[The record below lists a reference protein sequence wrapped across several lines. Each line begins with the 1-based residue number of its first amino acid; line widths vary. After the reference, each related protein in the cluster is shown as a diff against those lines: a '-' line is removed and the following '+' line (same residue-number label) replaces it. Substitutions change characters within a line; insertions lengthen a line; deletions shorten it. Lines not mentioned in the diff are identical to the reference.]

1 MFHLME
7 PLFDLAYLGLVVAL
21 GLRLLLEESPSARRY
36 GFMAVLLGAGDAFH
50 LVPRVLA
57 HLSSQGFERYLPLLS
72 WGEFVTSLSM
82 TFFYLL
88 FYAYYRER
96 SGDSSSWKKT
106 LVLILVALRVILVLL
121 PQNGWGTEGSYTFS
135 LLRNVP
141 FALLGFFLILWAW
154 QKREV
159 EGLRYTGLLI
169 FLSFLFYLPVVIGA
183 RFVPLLGVLMIPKTV
198 AYVLLVL
205 VGYRYFIRSFTAL
218 SFLKTSFVFL
228 ILGLSGGV
236 FYREVT
242 RAFHYTAYTSLSVL
256 HVHLLVLGA
265 LFSLILFALLKEQT
279 GELGSLKRPFTLT
292 LSGLAL
298 TVVCMTVRGLC
309 QITVT
314 ETLPFPDGALS
325 GIAGIGHILLG
336 IGLVLCWL
344 AALRRESLQQKAVS

>member
-7 PLFDLAYLGLVVAL
+7 PLFDLSYLGLVIAL

-169 FLSFLFYLPVVIGA
+169 FLSFVFYLPVVIGA

-205 VGYRYFIRSFTAL
+205 VGYRYFIRDFTAL
-218 SFLKTSFVFL
+218 SLLKTSFVFL

-242 RAFHYTAYTSLSVL
+242 RAFQYSAYTTLAVL

-265 LFSLILFALLKEQT
+265 LFPLILYAILKEKA
-279 GELGSLKRPFTLT
+279 GELSSLKRPFTLT

-298 TVVCMTVRGLC
+298 TVVSISVRGLS

-314 ETLPFPDGALS
+314 EALPFPDGALS

-336 IGLVLCWL
+336 VGLILCWL
-344 AALRRESLQQKAVS
+344 ASLRLESRQEKAVS